1 MCDCRRK
8 TEERLLARF
17 KEQTPEAR
25 NHQASLGGYGFVMT
39 GNVLETKPYMP
50 INAEAEYFVK
60 KTGLWKTK
68 KTTQNLMF
76 NFCPFCGVSLNKPE
90 PEAAH

>member
-17 KEQTPEAR
+17 KEQAPQAR
-25 NHQASLGGYGFVMT
+25 KHQVRLGGYGFVMT

-50 INAEAEYFVK
+50 INAEAEHLTK
-60 KTGLWKTK
+60 TTGLWKTK

-76 NFCPFCGVSLNKPE
+76 NFCPFCGVSLTKPE